1 MVAINFCRPVDANP
15 VEKAMLL
22 MAAIAFLLAP
32 LLQQPLMAQGL
43 DREEAIEAIVG
54 SEVTEEEVPPE
65 EQVDRIVAA
74 VEKAYESA
82 ERVRKSFNL
91 DALEI
96 VFLPDLGEG
105 EIEGAI
111 EQNEENIALLREA
124 IEGSAM
130 FYHAIDSRQILLQ
143 NVVAV
148 EFAENA
154 AVTIFVNNGR

>member
-1 MVAINFCRPVDANP
+1 MVAINFCRPEDANP
-15 VEKAMLL
+15 VEKTMLL
-22 MAAIAFLLAP
+22 MVAIAFLLAP

-54 SEVTEEEVPPE
+54 SDVTEEEVPPD
-65 EQVDRIVAA
+65 VDRIVAA
-74 VEKAYESA
+74 VENAQESA

-105 EIEGAI
+105 EIEEAVA
-111 EQNEENIALLREA
+111 QNEENIGLLREA

-148 EFAENA
+148 EFAEND
-154 AVTIFVNNGR
+154 AVTIFVNNGARP